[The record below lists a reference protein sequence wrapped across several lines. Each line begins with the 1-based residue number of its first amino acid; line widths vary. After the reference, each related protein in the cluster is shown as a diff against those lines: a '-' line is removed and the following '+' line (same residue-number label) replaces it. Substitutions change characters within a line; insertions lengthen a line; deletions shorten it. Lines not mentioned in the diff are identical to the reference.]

1 MCRHRLYFKGMFKMI
16 PKWEEERI
24 EQQREDAFAE
34 ACETIFNEEVEED
47 ETEVEDE
54 DEYDEEDDDETWEMD
69 SEDDDDEYSREWDWV
84 IPDLRLRNLTNIQ
97 RRFNEYSIFGID
109 PSVFIDAYVYGA
121 TFTNERVY
129 YDDPNDDALFV
140 SKYSGKR
147 LASREI
153 ICPCK

>member
-1 MCRHRLYFKGMFKMI
+1 MFKMI

-34 ACETIFNEEVEED
+34 ACETIFNEENEESIH
-47 ETEVEDE
+47 
-54 DEYDEEDDDETWEMD
+54 EEHAVWSDLDDDDDDDDDTWEMD
-69 SEDDDDEYSREWDWV
+69 SEYDDDEDYEYSRAWDWV

-121 TFTNERVY
+121 TFKNERVY
-129 YDDPNDDALFV
+129 YDVPNDDTLFV